1 MKDLHPIFTKFKKEF
16 PEIHAKNE
24 ALGREIHETSG
35 PLPDKTRWL
44 LKIAISAAT
53 QHMIALETHIEK
65 GKEAGLTDEEIG
77 HALLM
82 LIQTVGFPAYM
93 EAYSILE
100 KRS

>member
-1 MKDLHPIFTKFKKEF
+1 MKDLHPIFTTFKEEF

-24 ALGREIHETSG
+24 DLGKEIHEESG
-35 PLPDKTRWL
+35 PLPDKIRWL
-44 LKIAISAAT
+44 LKIAISAAS

-65 GKEAGLTDEEIG
+65 GKEAGLTDQEIG

-93 EAYSILE
+93 EAYAVFK
-100 KRS
+100 KRR

>member
-24 ALGREIHETSG
+24 ALGREIHEESG

-44 LKIAISAAT
+44 LKIAISAAS
-53 QHMIALETHIEK
+53 QHRIALETHIEK
-65 GKEAGLTDEEIG
+65 GKEAGLTDKEIA

-93 EAYSILE
+93 EAYSVLK

>member
-16 PEIHAKNE
+16 PEIHAGNE
-24 ALGREIHETSG
+24 ALGREIHVGSG

-44 LKIAISAAT
+44 LKIAISAAS

-65 GKEAGLTDEEIG
+65 GKEAGLTDKEIG

-82 LIQTVGFPAYM
+82 LIQTVGFPAFM
-93 EAYSILE
+93 EAYSVL
-100 KRS
+100 KKTR

>member
-16 PEIHAKNE
+16 PGIHAKNE
-24 ALGREIHETSG
+24 ALGREIHEASG

-44 LKIAISAAT
+44 LKIAISAAS

-65 GKEAGLTDEEIG
+65 GKEAGLTDKEIG

-93 EAYSILE
+93 EAYSILA
-100 KRS
+100 KKS

>member
-24 ALGREIHETSG
+24 ALGSEIHESSG

-44 LKIAISAAT
+44 LKIAISAAS

-65 GKEAGLTDEEIG
+65 GKEAGLTDKEIG

-93 EAYSILE
+93 EAYSVL
-100 KRS
+100 KNRS